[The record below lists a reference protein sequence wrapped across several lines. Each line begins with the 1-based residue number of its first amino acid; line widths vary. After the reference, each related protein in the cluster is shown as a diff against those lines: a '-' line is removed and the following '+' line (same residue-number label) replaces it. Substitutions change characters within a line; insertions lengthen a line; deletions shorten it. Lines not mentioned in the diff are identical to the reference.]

1 MSKFITPTSYKELIS
16 LLKAAVTYCTGREI
30 NEKKFSEFLK
40 YKKIKD
46 ENN

>member
-1 MSKFITPTSYKELIS
+1 MFKLTYKELIS

-46 ENN
+46 EDN